1 MDIIL
6 AIIFFLISLP
16 PLFLLLIFL
25 FLAIKT
31 VAGKSIN
38 DPDYPPVKGSV
49 FNQLLYLNYLY
60 DYQAEAAKEQP
71 TYRLLALEQSEIYTI
86 DTRNVEHVLKTRFD
100 RYCKGKRNQEIFLD
114 FLGEGIFA
122 VDGVKWRK
130 QRKLASFEFSTRILR
145 DFSCSVFRG
154 DAAKLVGNIY
164 ELAVSGQAFDMQKML
179 MKSTLESMFKVG
191 FGIDLKCM
199 DGSSKEGITFMKAF
213 DDANEMVYWRYVDP
227 FWKLKRSLNIGSEA
241 ALKNNIQIIHNF
253 VHNVISTKRKLLPMN
268 PELFVFIIM
277 VAVMYTS
284 ATGPPLGVLLITQY
298 INGRNTKKRSA
309 RKQHVITPR
318 TKTNNGDE
326 IKGRDNVIMR
336 TKNKV
341 LKSPTAA
348 DDRASRPSS
357 VFKIL
362 SSASRQAMTEN
373 DVNASISVPIRRSIF
388 TCWGSLGCLK
398 VA

>member
-1 MDIIL
+1 
-6 AIIFFLISLP
+6 
-16 PLFLLLIFL
+16 
-25 FLAIKT
+25 
-31 VAGKSIN
+31 
-38 DPDYPPVKGSV
+38 
-49 FNQLLYLNYLY
+49 
-60 DYQAEAAKEQP
+60 
-71 TYRLLALEQSEIYTI
+71 
-86 DTRNVEHVLKTRFD
+86 
-100 RYCKGKRNQEIFLD
+100 
-114 FLGEGIFA
+114 
-122 VDGVKWRK
+122 
-130 QRKLASFEFSTRILR
+130 
-145 DFSCSVFRG
+145 
-154 DAAKLVGNIY
+154 
-164 ELAVSGQAFDMQKML
+164 
-179 MKSTLESMFKVG
+179 
-191 FGIDLKCM
+191 
-199 DGSSKEGITFMKAF
+199 
-213 DDANEMVYWRYVDP
+213 
-227 FWKLKRSLNIGSEA
+227 
-241 ALKNNIQIIHNF
+241 
-253 VHNVISTKRKLLPMN
+253 
-268 PELFVFIIM
+268 M

-326 IKGRDNVIMR
+326 IKCRDNVIMR